1 MDLTAFRQRI
11 NIKYFMAAYVGAL
24 LVFSAVWLGQPLWI
38 AKGFA
43 IVALYVLFD
52 LAWTYLGDRVWYLPV
67 SSWISGFILSVV
79 AISDPS
85 PLLIVL
91 LPFLAVAAK
100 HLLHLGK
107 ARHVFNPASFA
118 MAAAAF
124 FTPSISWWGVTW
136 STVSVGRVPLAIA
149 VIVGLFILWRQARWH
164 VAVPFL
170 VSYGVL
176 LGAFFLWMGNAFGE
190 LPMLLS
196 PQLIDGTTIF
206 FATVMLIEPITSTFP
221 TRRQRA
227 IYGALVG
234 FFAVLMTYLSSVIP
248 GIPAL
253 AAAPIAANLDPL
265 VFGLLLGNLA
275 ASLAFLPSRRPVPA
289 PARTPVPPP
298 QPPSPSEA
306 PSSPARSS
314 PPS

>member
-11 NIKYFMAAYVGAL
+11 NIKYFMVAYVGAL
-24 LVFSAVWLGQPLWI
+24 LVFSAVWLDQPFWI
-38 AKGFA
+38 VKGLA
-43 IVALYVLFD
+43 IVVLYVLFD
-52 LAWTYLGDRVWYLPV
+52 LAWTYLGDRVWYAPV
-67 SSWISGFILSVV
+67 SSKISGFILSVV
-79 AISDPS
+79 AISNPS

-91 LPFLAVAAK
+91 LPLLAVASK

-118 MAAAAF
+118 MAAAF

-136 STVSVGRVPLAIA
+136 STVNLGRVPLAVVA
-149 VIVGLFILWRQARWH
+149 IVGLFILWRQARWH
-164 VAVPFL
+164 IAIPFL

-206 FATVMLIEPITSTFP
+206 FATVMLIEPLTSTFP
-221 TRRQRA
+221 THQQRT
-227 IYGALVG
+227 IYGVLVG
-234 FFAVLMTYLSSVIP
+234 FFAVLMTYLSGVIP
-248 GIPAL
+248 EIPAL
-253 AAAPIAANLDPL
+253 AATPIAANLDPL

-275 ASLAFLPSRRPVPA
+275 ASLLFLPSRRPVPA
-289 PARTPVPPP
+289 PAWPPAPPLQPPP
-298 QPPSPSEA
+298 PNAEPSNPVRPSPLS
-306 PSSPARSS
+306 
-314 PPS
+314 